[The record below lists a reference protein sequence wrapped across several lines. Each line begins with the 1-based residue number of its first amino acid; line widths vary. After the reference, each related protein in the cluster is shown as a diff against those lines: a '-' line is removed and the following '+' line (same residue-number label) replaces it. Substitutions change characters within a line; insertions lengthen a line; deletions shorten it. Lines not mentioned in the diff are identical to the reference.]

1 MGQAWEAAAD
11 DLRHLA
17 AIAAAYSNTTAGM
30 FGCRLIC
37 PDVLIQVPK
46 DFIEFVDT
54 SSTK

>member
-37 PDVLIQVPK
+37 PDVLIQVPQ